1 MAKEKANNGY
11 IKLYRS
17 MKEWRHYGDST
28 AKAVFLELLLSVNH
42 KDGLYRGAVCER
54 GATFISIRG
63 MAENLKMST
72 ATVLAALRKLERTGE
87 ISRTRVSQNL
97 VKTTITNFENI
108 QSGVSM
114 SDTPS
119 VSVNDT
125 PSAKGVSIANTPSVS
140 IADTPS
146 AKGVSIIDTEQEY
159 IEEEYYKKSSTRAR
173 TREEK
178 NFSFF
183 EELKKHPRLI
193 EIFVM
198 NERTTVERYWELAG
212 AVLNEWE
219 MQQKEHEDYQDF
231 VKHLNSTIRIKLQI
245 DRRNGKNW
253 NSIDKKERERAERG
267 AAVAERIAANISAGA
282 ASEGQGVGRDGASN
296 PLEYFDSA
304 AVD

>member
-17 MKEWRHYGDST
+17 MKEWQHYGDST
-28 AKAVFLELLLSVNH
+28 AKAVFIELLLSVNH
-42 KDGLYRGAVCER
+42 KDGLYRGVVCER
-54 GATFISIRG
+54 GATFISIRE

-97 VKTTITNFENI
+97 VKTTIINFENF
-108 QSGVSM
+108 QSG
-114 SDTPS
+114 

-125 PSAKGVSIANTPSVS
+125 PNAKGVSMVDTLGVSVN
-140 IADTPS
+140 DTPN
-146 AKGVSIIDTEQEY
+146 AKGVSMVDTEQEY

-173 TREEK
+173 TREG
-178 NFSFF
+178 NFCFV

-212 AVLNEWE
+212 AVMNEWA

-231 VKHLNSTIRIKLQI
+231 VKHLNSTIRIKLQTE
-245 DRRNGKNW
+245 RNGKIW

-267 AAVAERIAANISAGA
+267 AAVAERIAANIGAGA
-282 ASEGQGVGRDGASN
+282 ASEGQGAGRGGASN